1 MKQKF
6 SLFAA
11 SAAIL
16 SAFAIFA
23 AYNLTRREE
32 SASLPSP
39 TEESVEIYR
48 PVITAEPEPSP
59 AAAPEPIFYYLQ
71 SEDDALVL
79 YEIDGELQKEIKR
92 VNFSPD
98 MLPSEDRELLKNGI
112 KAFTLEEGVEIMENF
127 IS

>member
-11 SAAIL
+11 SAVIL
-16 SAFAIFA
+16 SALAIFA

-32 SASLPSP
+32 SARLPSP

-59 AAAPEPIFYYLQ
+59 TTAPEPIFL
-71 SEDDALVL
+71 
-79 YEIDGELQKEIKR
+79 
-92 VNFSPD
+92 
-98 MLPSEDRELLKNGI
+98 
-112 KAFTLEEGVEIMENF
+112 
-127 IS
+127 